1 MASRE
6 KEKFMSMLASVA
18 LRRAN
23 RPGESTAPTAR
34 QLENKAGERDAIER
48 LVVKYI
54 GEEDYQRSYQGNL
67 LHAISDLMCVL
78 ARRMGAEE
86 SKSRFDELAESQSA
100 DGKQLWKR
108 L

>member
-1 MASRE
+1 MATRK
-6 KEKFMSMLASVA
+6 KEKFISLLASVA

-23 RPGESTAPTAR
+23 KPGESTAPTAR
-34 QLENKAGERDAIER
+34 QLEKAGERDIIER

-67 LHAISDLMCVL
+67 LHAISDLLCVL

-86 SKSRFDELAESQSA
+86 SKCRSDELAESHPA